1 MPSPRKSRR
10 TPPSVSLLRIRE
22 PARQKTSPKDA
33 RRKDPG
39 TAYRI
44 LFIDGP
50 NLNVL
55 GTREP
60 AVYGRKTL
68 ADIRR
73 DVTEAAR
80 GKGASVKFFQSN
92 HEGEIVT
99 RLQEAR
105 GAADGLVINPGG
117 YTHSSVAVRD
127 ALLYTGIP
135 AVEVHLSNPARRE
148 PFRKQ
153 SLVEDVVVGRISG
166 FGGFGYVLALY
177 AILDHL
183 HRESGIAA
191 T

>member
-1 MPSPRKSRR
+1 MPSARRSRPVS
-10 TPPSVSLLRIRE
+10 PPIPLLRIKE
-22 PARQKTSPKDA
+22 PS
-33 RRKDPG
+33 RRKTDPKNTG
-39 TAYRI
+39 RKAPGAVYRI

-60 AVYGRKTL
+60 AVYGKKTL
-68 ADIRR
+68 AEIRR
-73 DVTEAAR
+73 DVTAAAR
-80 GKGASVKFFQSN
+80 GKGATVEFFQSN

-99 RLQEAR
+99 RLQQAR
-105 GAADGLVINPGG
+105 GNADGLVINPGG

-127 ALLYTGIP
+127 ALVYSGVP
-135 AVEVHLSNPARRE
+135 SVEVHLSNPARRE

-166 FGGFGYVLALY
+166 FGGFGYVLALQ

-183 HRESGIAA
+183 RKEGGIAA
-191 T
+191 S